1 MKRFDIILYYHLVT
15 HRGFTDGLETCFL
28 NNDHLFVDVEKMVY
42 TRCAV
47 PSNLIT
53 SGLVLTM
60 SATTRQNISAKNV
73 TYFHQYSAFV
83 SNAL

>member
-47 PSNLIT
+47 PKNLNA

-60 SATTRQNISAKNV
+60 SATTRSK
-73 TYFHQYSAFV
+73 
-83 SNAL
+83 L